1 MKQEMTFNVNGEQ
14 YIVRVDIR
22 RTLLE
27 VLRETLGLTGTKE
40 MCNKGDCGG
49 CTVIMDGR
57 PVLSCLVL
65 AVEAQGK
72 KIVTIEGLA
81 DGYKLHPIQQAFVEA
96 GAIQCGYCTPG
107 FIMSAKALLD
117 RNSHP
122 TEDEIKEG
130 IANNICRCTGYVQII
145 EAIQA
150 ASKADRIQV
159 GDRGGREEMTQA
171 YSEVRRGKRRSD
183 NEGIHLKANRP
194 KTLGGKR

>member
-1 MKQEMTFNVNGEQ
+1 MKQEMQFKVNGEEYSVQ
-14 YIVRVDIR
+14 VDTR

-49 CTVIMDGR
+49 CTVIMDGK
-57 PVLSCLVL
+57 PTLSCLTL

-72 KIVTIEGLA
+72 DILTIEGLA
-81 DGYKLHPIQQAFVEA
+81 DGFKLHPIQQAFVDK

-117 RNSHP
+117 KNPKP
-122 TEDEIKEG
+122 TEDQIKEG
-130 IANNICRCTGYVQII
+130 IANCICRCTGYVQIV

-150 ASKADRIQV
+150 AAKV
-159 GDRGGREEMTQA
+159 MGGA
-171 YSEVRRGKRRSD
+171 K
-183 NEGIHLKANRP
+183 
-194 KTLGGKR
+194 

>member
-49 CTVIMDGR
+49 CTVIMDGK
-57 PVLSCLVL
+57 PVLSCLTL
-65 AVEAQGK
+65 AVEAQNK
-72 KIVTIEGLA
+72 EIITIEGLA
-81 DGYKLHPIQQAFVEA
+81 DGYKLHPIQQAFVDS

-117 RNSHP
+117 RNARPS
-122 TEDEIKEG
+122 EDEIKEG

-150 ASKADRIQV
+150 AAKAMKGATSGVTRK
-159 GDRGGREEMTQA
+159 
-171 YSEVRRGKRRSD
+171 SS
-183 NEGIHLKANRP
+183 
-194 KTLGGKR
+194 GGKR

>member
-1 MKQEMTFNVNGEQ
+1 MKQDMTFIVNGDQ
-14 YIVRVDIR
+14 YNVQVDIR

-49 CTVIMDGR
+49 CTVIMDGK
-57 PVLSCLVL
+57 PILSCLTL

-72 KIVTIEGLA
+72 QIVTIEGLA
-81 DGYKLHPIQQAFVEA
+81 DGFKLHPIQQAFVDK

-117 RNSHP
+117 KNPRP
-122 TEDEIKEG
+122 TEEQIKEG
-130 IANNICRCTGYVQII
+130 IANNICRCTGYVQIV

-150 ASKADRIQV
+150 AAKV
-159 GDRGGREEMTQA
+159 MGGT
-171 YSEVRRGKRRSD
+171 K
-183 NEGIHLKANRP
+183 
-194 KTLGGKR
+194 

>member
-1 MKQEMTFNVNGEQ
+1 MKQEMTFIVNGEEHNVQ
-14 YIVRVDIR
+14 VDVR

-49 CTVIMDGR
+49 CTVIMDGK
-57 PVLSCLVL
+57 PILSCLTL

-72 KIVTIEGLA
+72 QIVTIEGLA
-81 DGYKLHPIQQAFVEA
+81 DGFKLHPIQQAFVDK

-117 RNSHP
+117 RNPKP
-122 TEDEIKEG
+122 TEGEIKEG
-130 IANNICRCTGYVQII
+130 ISNNICRCTGYVQIV

-150 ASKADRIQV
+150 AAKAM
-159 GDRGGREEMTQA
+159 GGT
-171 YSEVRRGKRRSD
+171 K
-183 NEGIHLKANRP
+183 
-194 KTLGGKR
+194 

>member
-1 MKQEMTFNVNGEQ
+1 MKQEMTFNVNREQ
-14 YIVRVDIR
+14 YTVRVDIR

-57 PVLSCLVL
+57 PILSCLTL
-65 AVEAQGK
+65 AIEAQSK
-72 KIVTIEGLA
+72 KITTIEGLA
-81 DGYKLHPIQQAFVEA
+81 DGYTLHPLQQAFVDA

-117 RNSHP
+117 RHPHP

-130 IANNICRCTGYVQII
+130 IANNICRCTGYVQIV

-150 ASKADRIQV
+150 ASQ
-159 GDRGGREEMTQA
+159 
-171 YSEVRRGKRRSD
+171 GK
-183 NEGIHLKANRP
+183 
-194 KTLGGKR
+194 GGKR

>member
-1 MKQEMTFNVNGEQ
+1 MKQEIELKVNGELF
-14 YIVRVDIR
+14 RVQVETR

-49 CTVIMDGR
+49 CTVLMDGR
-57 PVLSCLVL
+57 PVLSCLTL

-72 KIVTIEGLA
+72 DILTIEGLSK
-81 DGYKLHPIQQAFVEA
+81 GYELHPIQQAFVDY

-117 RNSHP
+117 RNPDP

-130 IANNICRCTGYVQII
+130 ISNNICRCTGYVQII
-145 EAIQA
+145 QAIQA
-150 ASKADRIQV
+150 AAETM
-159 GDRGGREEMTQA
+159 GGQ
-171 YSEVRRGKRRSD
+171 K
-183 NEGIHLKANRP
+183 
-194 KTLGGKR
+194 

>member
-1 MKQEMTFNVNGEQ
+1 MEVAAMKQEMTFIVNGEEYNVQ
-14 YIVRVDIR
+14 VDIR

-49 CTVIMDGR
+49 CTVIMDGK
-57 PVLSCLVL
+57 PILSCLTL

-72 KIVTIEGLA
+72 QIVTIEGLA
-81 DGYKLHPIQQAFVEA
+81 DGFKLHPIQQAFVDK

-117 RNSHP
+117 KNSRP
-122 TEDEIKEG
+122 TEEQIKEG
-130 IANNICRCTGYVQII
+130 IANNICRCTGYVQIV

-150 ASKADRIQV
+150 AAKV
-159 GDRGGREEMTQA
+159 MGGT
-171 YSEVRRGKRRSD
+171 K
-183 NEGIHLKANRP
+183 
-194 KTLGGKR
+194 

>member
-14 YIVRVDIR
+14 YIVQVDIR

-57 PVLSCLVL
+57 PVLSCLML

-81 DGYKLHPIQQAFVEA
+81 DGYKLHPIQQAFVET

-117 RNSHP
+117 RNAHP

-130 IANNICRCTGYVQII
+130 IANNICRCTGYVQIV

-150 ASKADRIQV
+150 ASKA
-159 GDRGGREEMTQA
+159 
-171 YSEVRRGKRRSD
+171 
-183 NEGIHLKANRP
+183 
-194 KTLGGKR
+194 LGGKR

>member
-1 MKQEMTFNVNGEQ
+1 MKQEMTFNVNGER
-14 YIVRVDIR
+14 YTVHVDMR

-57 PVLSCLVL
+57 PVLSCLTL

-72 KIVTIEGLA
+72 KIITIEGLA
-81 DGYKLHPIQQAFVEA
+81 NGYELHPIQKAFVEY

-117 RNSHP
+117 KNPHP

-130 IANNICRCTGYVQII
+130 IANNLCRCTGYVQIV

-150 ASKADRIQV
+150 AA
-159 GDRGGREEMTQA
+159 E
-171 YSEVRRGKRRSD
+171 
-183 NEGIHLKANRP
+183 
-194 KTLGGKR
+194 GGKR

>member
-1 MKQEMTFNVNGEQ
+1 MEVAAMKQDMTFIVNGDQ
-14 YIVRVDIR
+14 YSVQVDIR

-49 CTVIMDGR
+49 CTVIMDGK
-57 PVLSCLVL
+57 PVLSCLTL

-72 KIVTIEGLA
+72 QIVTIEGLA
-81 DGYKLHPIQQAFVEA
+81 DGFKLHPIQQAFVDK

-117 RNSHP
+117 KNPRP
-122 TEDEIKEG
+122 TEEQIKEG
-130 IANNICRCTGYVQII
+130 IANNICRCTGYVQIV

-150 ASKADRIQV
+150 AAKV
-159 GDRGGREEMTQA
+159 MGGT
-171 YSEVRRGKRRSD
+171 K
-183 NEGIHLKANRP
+183 
-194 KTLGGKR
+194 

>member
-1 MKQEMTFNVNGEQ
+1 MKQEMTFNVNGDRYTVQ
-14 YIVRVDIR
+14 VDIR

-40 MCNKGDCGG
+40 MCNKGDCGA

-57 PVLSCLVL
+57 PVLSCLIL
-65 AVEAQGK
+65 AVEARDR
-72 KIVTIEGLA
+72 KITTIEGLA
-81 DGYKLHPIQQAFVEA
+81 DGEALHPIQQAFVEK

-117 RNSHP
+117 RHPHP

-130 IANNICRCTGYVQII
+130 IANNICRCTGYVQIV

-150 ASKADRIQV
+150 ASKA
-159 GDRGGREEMTQA
+159 
-171 YSEVRRGKRRSD
+171 
-183 NEGIHLKANRP
+183 
-194 KTLGGKR
+194 LGGKR

>member
-1 MKQEMTFNVNGEQ
+1 MKQEMTFNVNEEQ
-14 YIVRVDIR
+14 YTVRVDTR

-57 PVLSCLVL
+57 PILSCLTL
-65 AVEAQGK
+65 AIEAQGK
-72 KIVTIEGLA
+72 KITTIEGLA
-81 DGYKLHPIQQAFVEA
+81 DGYTLHPLQQAFVDA

-117 RNSHP
+117 RHPHP

-130 IANNICRCTGYVQII
+130 IANNICRCTGYVQIV

-150 ASKADRIQV
+150 ASKV
-159 GDRGGREEMTQA
+159 
-171 YSEVRRGKRRSD
+171 
-183 NEGIHLKANRP
+183 
-194 KTLGGKR
+194 LGGKR

>member
-1 MKQEMTFNVNGEQ
+1 MKQEMTFNVNEEHYTVQ
-14 YIVRVDIR
+14 VDIR

-49 CTVIMDGR
+49 CTVIMEGR
-57 PVLSCLVL
+57 PILSCLTL
-65 AVEAQGK
+65 AIEAQGK

-81 DGYKLHPIQQAFVEA
+81 DGYTLHPIQQAFVET

-117 RNSHP
+117 RHPNP

-130 IANNICRCTGYVQII
+130 IANNICRCTGYVQIV

-150 ASKADRIQV
+150 ASKV
-159 GDRGGREEMTQA
+159 
-171 YSEVRRGKRRSD
+171 
-183 NEGIHLKANRP
+183 
-194 KTLGGKR
+194 LGGKR

>member
-1 MKQEMTFNVNGEQ
+1 MKQEMMFIVNGEEYKVQ
-14 YIVRVDIR
+14 VDIR

-49 CTVIMDGR
+49 CTVIMDGK
-57 PVLSCLVL
+57 PILSCLTL

-72 KIVTIEGLA
+72 QILTIEGLA
-81 DGYKLHPIQQAFVEA
+81 DGFKLHPIQQAFVEK

-117 RNSHP
+117 RNPKP
-122 TEDEIKEG
+122 TEAQIKEG
-130 IANNICRCTGYVQII
+130 IANNICRCTGYVQIV

-150 ASKADRIQV
+150 AAKAM
-159 GDRGGREEMTQA
+159 GGA
-171 YSEVRRGKRRSD
+171 K
-183 NEGIHLKANRP
+183 
-194 KTLGGKR
+194 